1 MNDNKIAVKDGD
13 TVVIYNVLFTLD
25 DEETKKKFIV
35 YSYNSKD
42 VDGDIVIHAS
52 ILDPNTNELLDIT
65 DPKDREKVE
74 KAMKA
79 VKDTIRESQNN

>member
-79 VKDTIRESQNN
+79 VKDTIKESQNN

>member
-79 VKDTIRESQNN
+79 VKDTIKES